1 LEVNLSPWGSIS
13 YLKGSSRLWSYGSWI
28 YNYLCNQCLSPLK
41 LWVQTHSW
49 RGVLDTTLS
58 DQVCQWLATGLW
70 FSPVSSTNKTDWHDI
85 TEILLRVALN
95 TINPNAH
102 IYMPEIGLL
111 KDHSCQSGSIWWS
124 INVYT
129 NLVVD
134 TSLNQGALDLCIWFI
149 WHYVV
154 SV

>member
-1 LEVNLSPWGSIS
+1 MEVNLSPGGSTS
-13 YLKGSSRLWSYGSWI
+13 YQKGPSWSWSYGSWI

-49 RGVLDTTLS
+49 RAVLDTTLS
-58 DQVCQWLATGLW
+58 DKVCQWLATGLW
-70 FSPVSSTNKTDWHDI
+70 FSPVSSTNKTDCHDI

-95 TINPNAH
+95 IINPNAH

-111 KDHSCQSGSIWWS
+111 KDHPCQSGSIWWS

-134 TSLNQGALDLCIWFI
+134 TSLNQGAFDLCIWFI
-149 WHYVV
+149 WHWVV